1 MMEVGTLNKRSI
13 EKYTLSQSRDRRMYV
28 NTYCK
33 FETAL
38 DILIGKWKPVILL
51 RLLNHGTMRFSELQ
65 KSIPDITKKM
75 LTQQLRELEYHDIVH
90 REVYK
95 EIPPRVEYSI
105 TEYGQRMTP
114 LLQAMNDWGVNHIAH
129 LQELYGE
136 ERAE

>member
-95 EIPPRVEYSI
+95 EIPSRVEYSI

>member
-13 EKYTLSQSRDRRMYV
+13 EKYTLSQSRDRRMCV
-28 NTYCK
+28 STYCK

-51 RLLNHGTMRFSELQ
+51 RLLNHGTMRFNELQ

-105 TEYGQRMTP
+105 TDYGQSMTP